1 MQDLT
6 QLGGNGLTSGS
17 NLNLGID
24 SGMIASIL
32 TIATTVSI
40 VLGIA
45 IVVYM
50 IINIAHRWKS
60 EKAMVE
66 MAKDIRAIKDLL
78 EKKNQDETPKP
89 RVQLADAAT
98 EQKQTSEAEA

>member
-1 MQDLT
+1 MQDLS
-6 QLGGNGLTSGS
+6 QLNGTSLTSGT

-24 SGMIASIL
+24 NGLITSIL
-32 TIATTVSI
+32 TIGTTVSI

-66 MAKDIRAIKDLL
+66 MSKDIKAIKELL
-78 EKKNQDETPKP
+78 EKKNSEETPKP
-89 RVQLADAAT
+89 RVLLADAA
-98 EQKQTSEAEA
+98 SEPSPSSEN

>member
-24 SGMIASIL
+24 SGMIATIL
-32 TIATTVSI
+32 TIGTTVSI

-66 MAKDIRAIKDLL
+66 MAKDIKAIKELL
-78 EKKNQDETPKP
+78 EKKNTEETPKP
-89 RVQLADAAT
+89 RVQLADT
-98 EQKQTSEAEA
+98 TPEQPTSSEA

>member
-1 MQDLT
+1 MQDLS
-6 QLGGNGLTSGS
+6 QLNGTSLTTGT

-24 SGMIASIL
+24 NGLITSIL
-32 TIATTVSI
+32 TIGTTVSI

-66 MAKDIRAIKDLL
+66 MSKDIKAIKELL
-78 EKKNQDETPKP
+78 EKKNAEEAPKP
-89 RVQLADAAT
+89 RVLLADT
-98 EQKQTSEAEA
+98 VSEPSPSSET